1 MRAVHIVAHVGNAA
15 SGPAYSVPA
24 LGRAM
29 GAQGCGVTLLTQH
42 YDPIEPSRGFCNRS
56 FPQRGF
62 PPGLAWSPGLGKA
75 LSELAPDAD
84 VIHNHGVWLA
94 PNIYPGH
101 AARTSGKPLI
111 LAPRGTLSSAAL
123 EKSRWKKRL
132 IWPLQ
137 KITFDRA
144 ACFHAT
150 SEKEY
155 EEIRAFGQRKP
166 VAVIPNGIDL
176 PDPVDIQRERGRTL
190 LFLGRIHPIKGLDL
204 LLEVWRDLP
213 ADLRRDWTLRI
224 VGNDPDG
231 HRADLEAMVRNQ
243 SIADVEFAGPAFG
256 EDKTREYAAADLYVL
271 PTRTENFGM
280 TVAEALAAGTPV
292 ITTRGAPWQG
302 LEENGCGWW
311 IERNRDA
318 LTATLTSALS
328 RPRETLDA
336 MGSLGRTWVTRAFGW
351 DGIARDMIEVY
362 RWLVAG
368 ATGEVPRSVRTD

>member
-29 GAQGCGVTLLTQH
+29 ATLGCDVTLLTQQ
-42 YDPIEPSRGFCNRS
+42 YDPIDPSEGFRNFS
-56 FPQRGF
+56 YPQHGF
-62 PPGLAWSPGLGKA
+62 PPGLAWSPQLGKA
-75 LSELAPDAD
+75 LRDLAPDMD
-84 VIHNHGVWLA
+84 IIHNHGVWLA

-101 AARTSGKPLI
+101 AARASGTPL
-111 LAPRGTLSSAAL
+111 LLSPRGTLSGAAL

-137 KITFDRA
+137 KITFEQA

-150 SEKEY
+150 AEKEY
-155 EEIRAFGQRKP
+155 DEIRAFGQRKP

-176 PDPVDIQRERGRTL
+176 PEPVETVPGDGRTL

-213 ADLRRDWTLRI
+213 AGLRQDWTLRI

-231 HRADLEAMVRNQ
+231 HRAKLEALVD
-243 SIADVEFAGPAFG
+243 ADLIPAVHFAGPAFG
-256 EDKTREYAAADLYVL
+256 DDKTREYASADLYVL
-271 PTRTENFGM
+271 PTKTENFGM
-280 TVAEALAAGTPV
+280 TVAESLAAGTPV
-292 ITTRGAPWQG
+292 ITTKGAPWSG

-311 IERNRDA
+311 IDRSKDA
-318 LTATLTSALS
+318 LTAALTDALA
-328 RPRETLDA
+328 RPRRDLDA
-336 MGSLGRTWVTRAFGW
+336 MGAKGRAWVNRAFGW
-351 DGIARDMIEVY
+351 EGIAREMIEVY
-362 RWLVAG
+362 RWLAAG
-368 ATGEVPRSVRTD
+368 QPGEPPSTVRID